1 MSYDVRT
8 IKSFD
13 KEFKRLSKRYR
24 SLKQDLVAFI
34 EELQNNPYSG
44 VDLGNH
50 IHKIRMSISSKGKG
64 KSHGARIITST
75 SAIIS
80 MEEGIITLLYIYDK
94 AEQSSISDNFIER
107 LVEEADLDQE

>member
-1 MSYDVRT
+1 MSYKIKT

-24 SLKQDLVAFI
+24 SLKEDLI
-34 EELQNNPYSG
+34 KLINELQKNPYEG

-50 IHKIRMSISSKGKG
+50 IHKVRMSVASKGKD

-75 SAIIS
+75 DAIIS
-80 MEEGIITLLYIYDK
+80 MDNGEITLLYIYDK
-94 AEQSSISDNFIER
+94 AEQSTISDEFIKY
-107 LVEEADLDQE
+107 LIEETKMNE

>member
-1 MSYDVRT
+1 MSYKIRT

-24 SLKQDLVAFI
+24 SLKEDLITFI
-34 EELQNNPYSG
+34 EELQQNPNSG
-44 VDLGNH
+44 VDLGNQV
-50 IHKIRMSISSKGKG
+50 HKVRMSISSKGKG

-80 MEEGIITLLYIYDK
+80 VEEGEITLLYIYDK
-94 AEQSSISDNFIER
+94 AEQSSISDKFIEQ
-107 LVEEADLDQE
+107 LVAEAQD

>member
-1 MSYDVRT
+1 MSYNIKT

-24 SLKQDLVAFI
+24 SLEEDLIVFI
-34 EELQNNPYSG
+34 EELQRNPYSG

-50 IHKIRMSISSKGKG
+50 IHKVRMSISSKGKG

-80 MEEGIITLLYIYDK
+80 MEDGEITLLYIYDK
-94 AEQSSISDNFIER
+94 SEQSSISDSFLER